1 MATVRAVDLI
11 QRAQIVLQDTTG
23 TRWPELELQMW
34 LNDAY
39 REIILQR
46 PDANTQTGEFACT
59 EGTRQRLTDVFSSAL
74 RIIDVVRNLASGSR
88 KGAIRLIN
96 RAVLDDQRRS
106 WHGEVGTIDVE
117 HYMFDP
123 LLPREFLVYPP
134 ASSSAMLEV
143 VYSSVPIAHELSES
157 ELQDPATA
165 EPIRVVDSFA
175 NAILDYMLYRAY
187 SKDAEYTGN
196 AQRAVMHRDAMLASL
211 GVAVQT
217 QSGVSQAM
225 RKPNPQD
232 VT

>member
-46 PDANTQTGEFACT
+46 PDANTQTGEFTCT
-59 EGTRQRLTDVFSSAL
+59 EGTRQRLTDVFPSAL
-74 RIIDVVRNLASGSR
+74 RVIDVVRNLAETSR

-96 RAVLDDQRRS
+96 RAVLDDQRRT
-106 WHGEVGTIDVE
+106 WHAESGTVDVE

-123 LLPREFLVYPP
+123 LLPREFFVYPP
-134 ASSSAMLEV
+134 ASSSAVLEV
-143 VYSSVPIAHELSES
+143 VYSSVPVGHTLSEA
-157 ELQDPATA
+157 ELQDAGTD
-165 EPIRVVDSFA
+165 ELIRIVDSFA

-196 AQRAVMHRDAMLASL
+196 AQRAVMHREAMLASL
-211 GVAVQT
+211 GVASQASAAVT
-217 QSGVSQAM
+217 QS
-225 RKPNPQD
+225 RLKPNPQD